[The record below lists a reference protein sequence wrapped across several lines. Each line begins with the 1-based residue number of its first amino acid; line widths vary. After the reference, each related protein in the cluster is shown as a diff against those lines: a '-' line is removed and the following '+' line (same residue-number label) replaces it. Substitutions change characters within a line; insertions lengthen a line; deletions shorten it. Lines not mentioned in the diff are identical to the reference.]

1 MLSFTCQS
9 RTGIEQRAIAVR
21 DLVIA
26 GWTGRDEAAMRRHI
40 EELAAIGVPRPS
52 ATPVFYRVAAANL
65 TQDQC
70 LVVLG
75 SETSG
80 EVEPVIVAGEGGVWL
95 GLGSDHT
102 DRKAETVG
110 IALSKQLCGK
120 PVGPVLWPL
129 AEVEEHWDAL
139 VIRAFAT
146 IGGERVLYQQGPLSG
161 MRRPRDL
168 VERWAGG
175 PALPPGTA
183 MFCGTVGAIG
193 GIRPATRFEMELED
207 PVLGRRLTHAY
218 DVECLPV
225 VS

>member
-1 MLSFTCQS
+1 M
-9 RTGIEQRAIAVR
+9 
-21 DLVIA
+21 
-26 GWTGRDEAAMRRHI
+26 
-40 EELAAIGVPRPS
+40 
-52 ATPVFYRVAAANL
+52 
-65 TQDQC
+65 
-70 LVVLG
+70 
-75 SETSG
+75 
-80 EVEPVIVAGEGGVWL
+80 
-95 GLGSDHT
+95 
-102 DRKAETVG
+102 
-110 IALSKQLCGK
+110 
-120 PVGPVLWPL
+120 LWPL
-129 AEVEEHWDAL
+129 GEVEEHWDAL

-161 MRRPRDL
+161 MRRPRHL